1 MILAL
6 IVAGIVGLMAAAV
19 FVLAQAQA
27 RGGEEDFAERVGQTA
42 TGELV
47 DELAGLR
54 NLQQIRNPVTRYIC
68 HRFWGAGF
76 DLQPANV
83 YLLLGGFA
91 AFAVLIM
98 LIEPLAGLALILAA
112 VGLVHVFLQQRVNAR
127 RRKIIDQMPEFLEY
141 VMRSLT
147 AGNTL
152 EESLQSAAL
161 ESADPIRS
169 LFLSVSRQVR
179 LGATVESTL
188 AEAATVQQ
196 VRALHILAM
205 SARVNRRFGGSMRRV
220 VKSLINTIRTQD
232 AAYRELKALTG
243 ETRVSAWVVAAM
255 PIGISAFFYFSNPAY
270 YTDMLAGPVGKGFIV
285 VALLLQVA
293 GIFIIWRMLA
303 GIREANL

>member
-1 MILAL
+1 
-6 IVAGIVGLMAAAV
+6 
-19 FVLAQAQA
+19 
-27 RGGEEDFAERVGQTA
+27 
-42 TGELV
+42 
-47 DELAGLR
+47 
-54 NLQQIRNPVTRYIC
+54 
-68 HRFWGAGF
+68 
-76 DLQPANV
+76 
-83 YLLLGGFA
+83 
-91 AFAVLIM
+91 
-98 LIEPLAGLALILAA
+98 
-112 VGLVHVFLQQRVNAR
+112 
-127 RRKIIDQMPEFLEY
+127 
-141 VMRSLT
+141 
-147 AGNTL
+147 
-152 EESLQSAAL
+152 
-161 ESADPIRS
+161 
-169 LFLSVSRQVR
+169 VSRQVR

-220 VKSLINTIRTQD
+220 VKSLINTIRAQD

>member
-1 MILAL
+1 M
-6 IVAGIVGLMAAAV
+6 GAAR
-19 FVLAQAQA
+19 A
-27 RGGEEDFAERVGQTA
+27 RGGEEEFAERIGQTA

-54 NLQQIRNPVTRYIC
+54 NLQKIRNPVTRYIC

-76 DLQPANV
+76 DLQPNGA
-83 YLLLGGFA
+83 YGLLGGFA
-91 AFAVLIM
+91 IFSVLIM
-98 LIEPLAGLALILAA
+98 LIEPLAGVVLIVAA
-112 VGLVHVFLQQRVNAR
+112 AGLVHLFLLQRVNAR
-127 RRKIIDQMPEFLEY
+127 RRKILDQMPEFLEY

-147 AGNTL
+147 AGDTL
-152 EESLQSAAL
+152 EESIMSAAL
-161 ESADPIRS
+161 ENQDPIRS

-179 LGATVESTL
+179 LGATIETTL
-188 AEAATVQQ
+188 AEAAAVQQ

-255 PIGISAFFYFSNPAY
+255 PIAISGFFYFSNPGY
-270 YTDMLAGPVGKGFIV
+270 YVDMLAGPVGKGFILF
-285 VALLLQVA
+285 ALGLQVL